1 MSVDNIMFQIDDI
14 GSESYDSLQMILEV
28 TIQNLLKKTHISSDA
43 LEDTCCEVIQK
54 WKEDND

>member
-14 GSESYDSLQMILEV
+14 GSESYVSLEMILEV
-28 TIQNLLKKTHISSDA
+28 TIQNLLNKTHLSPDT

-54 WKEDND
+54 WKEDNE